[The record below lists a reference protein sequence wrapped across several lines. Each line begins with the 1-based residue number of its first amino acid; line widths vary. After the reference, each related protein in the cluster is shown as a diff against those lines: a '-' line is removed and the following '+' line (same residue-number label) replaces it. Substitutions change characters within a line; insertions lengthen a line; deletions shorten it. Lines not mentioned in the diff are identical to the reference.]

1 VAETAKKKRRQQEGS
16 SDMEPKRR
24 DEQSLVRQK
33 MSDSKAVQLTKHHNR
48 ELELLSKEI
57 DEQYAE
63 VKDQHD
69 PRRNANKSTLS
80 PN

>member
-1 VAETAKKKRRQQEGS
+1 MA
-16 SDMEPKRR
+16 PKRR
-24 DEQSLVRQK
+24 DELNLAGQK

-48 ELELLSKEI
+48 ELELLSKEM

-69 PRRNANKSTLS
+69 PRRNVNKSTLS
-80 PN
+80 PS